1 MRTFPCVH
9 VCINFFVSGWH
20 RFLFVDLIAS
30 CDADL
35 HVVVATIR
43 FSVLLV
49 GLLV

>member
-1 MRTFPCVH
+1 VRTFPYVH
-9 VCINFFVSGWH
+9 VCIYFFVSGWH